1 MLGNHWQKYTFYGLA
16 TLLISSCSNQVP
28 QEKTETLEF
37 ASVDTLSYNDLIE
50 KTEMP
55 DTLEQRLIAH
65 GLVDVQS
72 INPKIRVELKYSTE
86 DNFMR
91 TNVYGSL
98 RRAYLQPEVAEKLSK
113 AQEALSK
120 IDSNLFL
127 LVYDAV
133 RPQWVQFVMWN
144 LLDTI
149 PIHQRTKFVS
159 NPSRGSVHNYGAAVD
174 LTICDVNGAP
184 LDMGAAF
191 DDFREIAYPS
201 KEAHFLARGELTE
214 LQIKNRQLLRKV
226 MKLAG
231 FNNIPTE
238 WWHFNAYSR
247 EIAKSKFQIIP

>member
-1 MLGNHWQKYTFYGLA
+1 
-16 TLLISSCSNQVP
+16 
-28 QEKTETLEF
+28 
-37 ASVDTLSYNDLIE
+37 
-50 KTEMP
+50 
-55 DTLEQRLIAH
+55 
-65 GLVDVQS
+65 
-72 INPKIRVELKYSTE
+72 
-86 DNFMR
+86 MR

-98 RRAYLQPEVAEKLSK
+98 RRAYLQPEVAAKLSQ
-113 AQEALSK
+113 AQEALSE

-174 LTICDVNGAP
+174 LTICDRYGFP
-184 LDMGAAF
+184 LDMGAEF
-191 DDFREIAYPS
+191 DDIREQAYPS
-201 KEAHFLARGELTE
+201 KETHFLQRGELNE

-226 MKLAG
+226 MKSAG